1 MVPTNR
7 PPRPVTIRF
16 FTALAGICLLF
27 ACAGT
32 IEAAEPA
39 PIRVEFLPMANTA
52 VAVSA
57 PDSRHLVSVY
67 TEAAGLTKA
76 HRIQGSVKTVLTF
89 SGQDKVTR
97 LCFFKNPKPG
107 VGADW
112 KESFGDGTPQ
122 ALRAIEESSEAKCTF
137 QGWVTQVGDK
147 VLPLGLLNVAFQ
159 GNIPPAGTPLVD
171 SKGSIVGLILQ
182 PSSQRSAYAIPAQA
196 VRRVQRDIDNNQKLV
211 RGWLGISLS
220 TESSIPRI
228 TRIWPDS
235 PAAKANLK
243 ENDILVKAGP
253 YPTDRYPDAVNALFY
268 TIPGKP
274 TRIEIVRGDKRI
286 SSTITPTVQK
296 PGN

>member
-7 PPRPVTIRF
+7 PPRPGLFRF
-16 FTALAGICLLF
+16 FSLLAALS
-27 ACAGT
+27 GT
-32 IEAAEPA
+32 IQAAEISPF
-39 PIRVEFLPMANTA
+39 RVEFLPAANTA
-52 VAVSA
+52 LAVAA

-67 TEAAGLTKA
+67 TGAAGLTQA
-76 HRIQGSVKTVLTF
+76 NRIQGRIKTVLIL

-112 KESFGDGTPQ
+112 KENFGHGDPQ
-122 ALRAIEESSEAKCTF
+122 VLRAIEDSSETECTF

-147 VLPLGLLNVAFQ
+147 VLPLGLLNISFR

-171 SKGSIVGLILQ
+171 SEGSIVGLILQ

-196 VRRVQRDIDNNQKLV
+196 VRRVQHDIDNNQKLV

-235 PAAKANLK
+235 PAAKANLR
-243 ENDILVKAGP
+243 ENDILVKAGT

-268 TIPGKP
+268 AIPGQP
-274 TRIEIVRGDKRI
+274 TRIEIMRGEKRI
-286 SSTITPTVQK
+286 TSTLTPTVQK
-296 PGN
+296 PGK